1 VKSKKIEWE
10 RLMKKSQREKK
21 QNVDTARSR
30 LNAKERKVLQA
41 SLKQV
46 NELSDRLG
54 LFDPMDGESPMIFFA
69 EEGKR

>member
-10 RLMKKSQREKK
+10 RLMKKSQREK
-21 QNVDTARSR
+21 QQSVDSAGLRLKAR
-30 LNAKERKVLQA
+30 ERKALQA

-46 NELSDRLG
+46 NKLADRLG

>member
-1 VKSKKIEWE
+1 
-10 RLMKKSQREKK
+10 MKRNQREK
-21 QNVDTARSR
+21 QQSVDTARSR
-30 LNAKERKVLQA
+30 LNAKERKALQA
-41 SLKQV
+41 SWKQV